1 MAKINPQLKAVLDL
15 IGEDDPMAAL
25 RTLTEEE
32 VRRFEGEKYKFYE
45 PNGKCEEFIRAVGC
59 GDYFVVMFSA
69 ANGVGKSAAGANVLA
84 NIIYDDSGN
93 SFFEEKLFKKW
104 PFPKRGRIVTDT
116 GNVEGLVG
124 TIKEWLPEKRY
135 KTRKAMKAYESKWK
149 SDSGWNW
156 EIMTYNQ
163 DKKDFEGPTLG
174 FVWFD
179 EPPPKDIYKAC
190 VSRLRKGGII
200 FITATPLE
208 GSGWLYDHIVDGKND
223 GLDEEL
229 GDMAKRQRINIE
241 ADVESACKQHG
252 VRGHLEH
259 EHIQAMIAEYD
270 EDEKQARVHGKF
282 QHLAGLRFKRW
293 SRSVHVIK
301 SFQVNPREYC
311 VYQYID
317 PHPRNPDA
325 VLWVAVNRNGQKFVV
340 DELWTKCQ
348 NGTEELAGV
357 IKKKDDMYRIIWRA
371 GDPSMFIKDQHQDES
386 TAAKLTRYGLD
397 YVEAT
402 KQRTASDKAIEDA
415 LSYVQLPN
423 GEFVK
428 QPDIFV
434 MEHCKRTIWEME
446 HYRWDEWSGKTGDR
460 KDRKETTV
468 DKDDHMVE
476 NLGRALFAELVFVP
490 MPPRN
495 NSSEKINFDP
505 YN

>member
-1 MAKINPQLKAVLDL
+1 MKKINKQLQDVLDL

-25 RTLTEEE
+25 RVLTEEE
-32 VRRFEGEKYKFYE
+32 VRRLEGEKYKFYE
-45 PNGKCEEFIRAVGC
+45 PNGKCEEFIHAVGC

-84 NIIYDDSGN
+84 NIVYENENEYFQD
-93 SFFEEKLFKKW
+93 KLFKEW
-104 PFPKRGRIVTDT
+104 PYPKRGRIVTDT
-116 GNVEGLVG
+116 GNVEGVVN
-124 TIKEWLPEKRY
+124 TIKEWLPEGRY
-135 KTRKAMKAYESKWK
+135 KTKKAGKAHESKWS
-149 SDSGWNW
+149 SDTGFNW

-163 DKKDFEGPTLG
+163 DDKDFEGPTLG

-179 EPPPKDIYKAC
+179 EPPTKSKYKAC

-208 GSGWLYDHIVDGKND
+208 GSGWLYDHIVGGKAEDGE
-223 GLDEEL
+223 LEEL
-229 GDMAKRQRINIE
+229 AKGQRINIE
-241 ADVESACKQHG
+241 AGVEAACKQHG

-259 EHIQAMIAEYD
+259 DHIQAMIAEYD
-270 EDEKQARVHGKF
+270 EDEQQARVHGKF

-293 SRSVHVIK
+293 NRSVHVIK
-301 SFQVNPREYC
+301 SFQINPREYC

-325 VLWVAVNRNGQKFVV
+325 VLWVAVNKYNQKFVV
-340 DELWTKCQ
+340 DELFIKCL
-348 NGTEELAGV
+348 NGTEELAGM
-357 IKKKDDMYRIIWRA
+357 IKKRDDMYRIIWRA

-386 TAAKLTRYGLD
+386 TAMKFARYGLS

-415 LSYVQLPN
+415 LAYVQLPT
-423 GEFVK
+423 GEFAK
-428 QPDIFV
+428 EPDIFI
-434 MEHCKRTIWEME
+434 MDNCKWMIWEME
-446 HYRWDEWSGKTGDR
+446 HYRWDEWSGKTGDK
-460 KDRKETTV
+460 KDKKEKTV

-490 MPPRN
+490 MPVR
-495 NSSEKINFDP
+495 SSGSSKVEFDC
-505 YN
+505 YD